1 MSTASATSTSPRTD
15 RPSGQAHG
23 DRHTPGP
30 GRRRARAE
38 GNGRGDGGVLVYLAA
53 LVVVALTLGPVLY
66 AVLGGFRTNAQ
77 LAADPAGLPD
87 PWVLDNYRR
96 VITGSTFWT
105 YAINSV
111 AIAVIT
117 TVVTVVAGLMA
128 AYPLARYQ
136 FRWREPLFMVFVV
149 GLLFPATVAIIP
161 LFILVTRDLSLGNT
175 WWGVALPQAAF
186 ALPMTIVIL
195 RPFLMAIPREMEEA
209 AIMDG
214 ASRLQFF
221 WRVLLPLSA
230 PGAITVGVL
239 AFVGSWNAYLL
250 PLLLLRGEMKT
261 LPLGVADFSS
271 QYSSDTAG
279 VFAFT
284 TLAMVPAL
292 IFFLTMQKRIVNGL
306 QGAVKG

>member
-1 MSTASATSTSPRTD
+1 VTAVDARPTRSPLPR
-15 RPSGQAHG
+15 RNRSGSS
-23 DRHTPGP
+23 
-30 GRRRARAE
+30 RASSPL
-38 GNGRGDGGVLVYLAA
+38 VLIAA

-77 LAADPAGLPD
+77 LAEAPAGLPD
-87 PWVLDNYRR
+87 PWVIDNYVR
-96 VITGSTFWT
+96 VLTSSSFWT
-105 YAINSV
+105 YALNST

-117 TVVTVVAGLMA
+117 TVVTVVFGLMA

-161 LFILVTRDLSLGNT
+161 LFIIITRQMQLGDT

-186 ALPMTIVIL
+186 ALPITVIIL
-195 RPFLMAIPREMEEA
+195 RPFLMAIPTEIEEA
-209 AIMDG
+209 AVIDG
-214 ASRLQFF
+214 ASRIQFF
-221 WRVLLPLSA
+221 WRVVVPLSV
-230 PGAITVGVL
+230 PGAVTVGVL
-239 AFVGSWNAYLL
+239 AFVASWNAYLL
-250 PLLLLRGEMKT
+250 PLLLLQGDRRT

-292 IFFLTMQKRIVNGL
+292 LFFLVLQRRIVSGL